1 MKRLCLAIG
10 ISDAPPLDFLP
21 GAANGARAMAAWATA
36 VGYDEVRCLVD
47 DDAPIGIEEIREALV
62 GRPAEPGQAAV
73 RGLLKQDEPI
83 ERLLIY
89 FAGHGLARDAEEDL
103 WLISRWEREERAIA
117 VGGLKRKL
125 ERFGIAQIVIIAD
138 ACRSA
143 GTDQKSTDLTADK
156 VLGAGP
162 FDLNLPAVDLFRAAP
177 KHRAAFMI
185 PGETEDDD
193 RCIFSGVL
201 LEALWGHHD
210 AAYSKFRTPRCIT
223 SSSLAIFMNAAVP
236 KQAAV
241 YGVTLKPDITPA
253 LLEGDD
259 VYLTTVPSNAP
270 ALTPW
275 PAAKRVSEMGI
286 EGVRAADGKR
296 GWSTKVAEPPAVGAE
311 RSIFGGIFKGL
322 PGGEPDNLAAESAPL
337 PLPLPSLAE
346 IIATDNAKV
355 AETQAARTAQ
365 AAHFVEQ
372 YDAEDERPTHYETG
386 AGFSIA
392 GARALTVRLGDAA
405 IAQDE
410 RDRMWWRIAPPLDEQ
425 PGPHWSNWRL
435 ALPLPLLV
443 ELEDGRWIGAAALPD
458 FVATFTVTPQGASSL
473 VYRVMWGG
481 GSANVTEAAVAAL
494 RAGTL
499 AQDAALDY
507 AIQLRQEKFADP
519 ILGVI
524 AAYLYDAR
532 ADTESIRQIA
542 YFHAE
547 RGQAIPY
554 DVALLGR
561 LPVTRDANGVL
572 IATVP
577 AVAARTPRTDLE
589 RAYGWTTAATPEVLA
604 PVAGAFPWLRQGWAQ
619 LDDDDPIALPG
630 LADLAPHLGA
640 AAFTT
645 LDAAGGK
652 RLGEIIFG
660 GGK

>member
-1 MKRLCLAIG
+1 MKRLCLAVG

-21 GAANGARAMAAWATA
+21 GAANGARAMATWAQA
-36 VGYDEVRCLVD
+36 AGYDEVRCLVD

-62 GRPAEPGQAAV
+62 GRPAEPGRAAV
-73 RGLLKQDEPI
+73 RGLLQQGEPI
-83 ERLLIY
+83 GRLLIY
-89 FAGHGLARDAEEDL
+89 FAGHGLARDADEDL
-103 WLISRWEREERAIA
+103 WLISRWHREERAIA

-125 ERFGIAQIVIIAD
+125 ERFGIAQIVIVAD
-138 ACRSA
+138 ACRSI
-143 GTDQKSTDLTADK
+143 GTDQKSADLTADK

-162 FDLNLPAVDLFRAAP
+162 FDLKLPKADIFKASS
-177 KHRAAFMI
+177 KFRAAFMI
-185 PGETEDDD
+185 PGETPDDD

-210 AAYSKFRTPRCIT
+210 DAFSKFRAPRCIT
-223 SSSLAIFMNAAVP
+223 SGSLETFLDMAVP

-241 YGVTLKPDITPA
+241 YGVKLQPDISTG
-253 LLEGDD
+253 LSEGDD
-259 VYLTTVPSNAP
+259 VYLTTVPQNAP

-275 PAAKRVSEMGI
+275 PATGMTGAMGSEATSRTG
-286 EGVRAADGKR
+286 GTR
-296 GWSTKVAEPPAVGAE
+296 GWSTKLAAPSASGAE
-311 RSIFGGIFKGL
+311 RSIFGGIFKGIRD
-322 PGGEPDNLAAESAPL
+322 GQPDDSAP
-337 PLPLPSLAE
+337 PPAAPSLAE
-346 IIATDNAKV
+346 IIATDDART
-355 AETQAARTAQ
+355 ADARAARTAQ
-365 AAHFVEQ
+365 AADFVDQ

-410 RDRMWWRIAPPLDEQ
+410 RDRMWWRIAPPLDAP
-425 PGPHWSNWRL
+425 PGPQWSGGRL

-458 FVATFTVTPQGASSL
+458 FVATFTITPQGASSL
-473 VYRVMWGG
+473 VYRVMWDG
-481 GSANVTEAAVAAL
+481 GSAIVTEAAVAAL

-499 AQDAALDY
+499 ARDAALDY
-507 AIQLRQEKFADP
+507 AIRLRQEKFADP

-577 AVAARTPRTDLE
+577 AVAARTARTELE
-589 RAYGWTTAATPEVLA
+589 GALGWTTAATPEAQA

-645 LDAAGGK
+645 LDAVGGK